1 MNELYGIIK
10 QVIESKDYKLSE
22 ITGRIEKR
30 CFEGRISEEERDEL
44 IAMANQNASA
54 EKEKAPTQTQLD
66 AIFENLGE
74 IGQALK
80 VLTERVVELEGTKS
94 EGGESEGDVSTEETE
109 EYPEWQRWNGI
120 DKIPYQEGS
129 KCTHN
134 GVKYISM
141 VDNNFWEPGAPGV
154 YENIWK
160 KVETE

>member
-1 MNELYGIIK
+1 MNELHGIIK
-10 QVIESKDYKLSE
+10 QVIESKDFKLSE
-22 ITGRIEKR
+22 ITRRIEKR

-44 IAMANQNASA
+44 LVLANQNASA
-54 EKEKAPTQTQLD
+54 EKEKAPTQIQLD

-80 VLTERVVELEGTKS
+80 VLTERVVKLEGT
-94 EGGESEGDVSTEETE
+94 ESEGDEPTEETE
-109 EYPEWQRWNGI
+109 EYPQWQRWNGI
-120 DKIPYQEGS
+120 DKIPYQTDS
-129 KCTHN
+129 KVTHN

-160 KVETE
+160 KLETE